1 MAASECCGALIQH
14 RHDRLQNGAKGHIAK
29 LKYAMRKKNKVTHSE
44 HLNFY
49 LGYGL
54 SSHKLYF

>member
-54 SSHKLYF
+54 S